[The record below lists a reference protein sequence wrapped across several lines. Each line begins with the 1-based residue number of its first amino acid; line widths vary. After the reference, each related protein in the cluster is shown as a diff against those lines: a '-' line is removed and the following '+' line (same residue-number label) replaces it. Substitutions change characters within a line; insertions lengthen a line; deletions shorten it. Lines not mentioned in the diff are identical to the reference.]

1 MPLPSRTGIRGYFV
15 DADGRRRIDLR
26 YIDAA
31 GRKQRHQERFPD
43 GTPARAAEQR
53 AKDVLAAAINGTLV
67 KRGTEAPLS
76 LKSAGDKYLEWCK
89 VNGAGDSKYKRRH
102 VDRWL
107 EVLGDMALENL
118 SELAIERFKKARL
131 DGAGDERP
139 AVAAATVN
147 RELVT
152 MKHFLNRAVEWEWL
166 PARPKIR
173 LLKEPPGRV
182 RSLSDDERA
191 KLDAELP
198 AGLKRVVLVAAL
210 SGQRLG
216 NVIGMKKADVNF
228 EHASISIPKT
238 KSGKRHDVPISEFLA
253 VVLREAFEA
262 SGESPYVFVSRFKK
276 LKRPYTSSGVSSLFL
291 KVVER
296 AGLKDLHFHDLRHDF
311 ATRIRRA
318 GHGLDVVQALLG
330 HASPAMTQ
338 RYAHL
343 GRAELH
349 AAVEAVSGFAPEKTR
364 VKRVV
369 GRDASTLPSGGAKR
383 RAKPSKTSHPRAGQR
398 AS

>member
-1 MPLPSRTGIRGYFV
+1 VPRTSKTGIQGLYE

-26 YIDAA
+26 YVDGA
-31 GRKQRHQERFPD
+31 GKKQRHKEVFPL
-43 GTPARAAEQR
+43 GTPKRAAEDR
-53 AKDVLAAAINGTLV
+53 ARQVLAGAITGTLV
-67 KRGTEAPLS
+67 KRGSEAPDS
-76 LKSAGDKYLEWCK
+76 LTTAAGKYLEWCK
-89 VNGAGDSKYKRRH
+89 VNGAGDPKYKQRH
-102 VDRWL
+102 VDRWID
-107 EVLGDMALENL
+107 VLGDISLENL
-118 SELAIERFKKARL
+118 SEHSIELFKKTRL

-152 MKHFLNRAVEWEWL
+152 MKHFLNRAVEWDWI
-166 PARPKIR
+166 PKRPKIR

-182 RSLSDDERA
+182 RSLTHAERS

-216 NVIGMKKADVNF
+216 NVIGMKKADVSF
-228 EHASISIPKT
+228 EHASISLPKT
-238 KSGKRHDVPISEFLA
+238 KSGKRHDVPISEALA

-262 SGESPYVFVSRFKK
+262 SGDAPWVFVSRFKK

-343 GRAELH
+343 GRPELH
-349 AAVEAVSGFAPEKTR
+349 AAVDAVSIFAPALPPPSSKSR
-364 VKRVV
+364 SGAGKSRSKRT
-369 GRDASTLPSGGAKR
+369 GKPAS
-383 RAKPSKTSHPRAGQR
+383 
-398 AS
+398 

>member
-1 MPLPSRTGIRGYFV
+1 MPKASRTGIRGLFV
-15 DADGRRRIDLR
+15 GADGKRRIDLR
-26 YIDAA
+26 YVDPQ

-53 AKDVLAAAINGTLV
+53 AKDVLVAALNGTLV
-67 KRGTEAPLS
+67 KRGSEAPVT
-76 LKSAGDKYLEWCK
+76 LKSAADKYLEWCK
-89 VNGAGDSKYKRRH
+89 VNGAGDPKYKRRH

-107 EVLGDMALENL
+107 QVLGDLALEDL
-118 SELAIERFKKARL
+118 SEQAIERFKKARV
-131 DGAGDERP
+131 DGAGDARP

-166 PARPKIR
+166 PRRPKIR

-182 RSLSDDERA
+182 RSLSDAERA
-191 KLDAELP
+191 KLDAALP

-216 NVIGMKKADVNF
+216 NVIGMKKADVSF
-228 EHASISIPKT
+228 EHSSISLPKT
-238 KSGKRHDVPISEFLA
+238 KSGKRHDVPISPALA
-253 VVLREAFEA
+253 AVLRDAFKA

-291 KVVER
+291 RVVER

-343 GRAELH
+343 GRPELH

-364 VKRVV
+364 GKRVV
-369 GRDASTLPSGGAKR
+369 GGDASALPSGGANR
-383 RAKPSKTSHPRAGQR
+383 RAKSSKTSSSRAGQR